1 VKGFATAVVVS
12 ALSQAPAPAL
22 ITGTLE
28 RVVAENTLAQIE
40 LRPSTDRELPGVS
53 AADRVFRVNTPMF
66 RPPGAPNGLPIAF
79 VETEAGAFLF
89 VDANLDGRLTESERH
104 PYPSGTAD
112 RSADEMLFSL
122 MPAVPGV
129 PPLPFRCRVVTQGQG
144 ADARRSVVFTAAF
157 RAEGFIE
164 IGGQRTLVSLPYN
177 IRTGMVDV
185 RRGRLAIDMNGDGKL
200 DPHLL
205 WGREMTWLDGER
217 VIIRV
222 RDRYVSL
229 ESGDFATR
237 SFAFREHAASEYRLI
252 EFHQGAVLPD
262 FDFVDFDGRARKL
275 SDFKGKH
282 VLLDFWGSW
291 CAPCLAQVPQLKSVH
306 ERFRDRGFE
315 VLGIDYEYTAGTEA
329 VRPLLKEKAM
339 TWPNATPESVKDLV
353 KNRFRING
361 FPTLILVGPDG
372 AVVDPHVSL
381 AALPGTLERLLD
393 QR

>member
-1 VKGFATAVVVS
+1 VKGCAIVVAVA
-12 ALSQAPAPAL
+12 ALAQAPAPVL

-28 RVVAENTLAQIE
+28 RVVADNTWATIE
-40 LRPSTDRELPGVS
+40 LRPSTDRDLPGVT
-53 AADRVFRVNTPMF
+53 AGDRVFRVNTPMF
-66 RPPGAPNGLPIAF
+66 RPPGAPDGLPIAF
-79 VETEAGAFLF
+79 VETEMGSFLF
-89 VDANLDGRLTESERH
+89 IDTNLDGRLTESERR
-104 PYPSGTAD
+104 PYPAGTGV
-112 RSADEMLFSL
+112 RSADDMLFSL
-122 MPAVPGV
+122 TPAVPGV

-144 ADARRSVVFTAAF
+144 ADARRSVSFTAAF
-157 RAEGFIE
+157 RAEGSIE

-177 IRTGMVDV
+177 IRTGMVDL
-185 RRGRLAIDMNGDGKL
+185 RGRLAIDMNGDGRL

-205 WGREMTWLDGER
+205 GNREMTWLDGER

-237 SFAFREHAASEYRLI
+237 SLVFREHAASEYRLI

-262 FDFVDFDGRARKL
+262 FEFVDFDGRARKL
-275 SDFKGKH
+275 SEFKGKH

-291 CAPCLAQVPQLKSVH
+291 CSPCLAQVPQLKAVH

-315 VLGIDYEYTAGTEA
+315 ILGIDYEYSAGTEM
-329 VRPLLKEKAM
+329 VRPLLKEKAIP
-339 TWPNATPESVKDLV
+339 WPNATPESVKDLV

-372 AVVDPHVSL
+372 VVVDPHVSL
-381 AALPGTLERLLD
+381 EALAGTLERLLD
-393 QR
+393 RR

>member
-1 VKGFATAVVVS
+1 VNGLAMLFAVT
-12 ALSQAPAPAL
+12 ALSQAPPPAL

-28 RVVAENTLAQIE
+28 RVVAENTLARIE
-40 LRPSTDRELPGVS
+40 LRPSTDRDLPGVTT
-53 AADRVFRVNTPMF
+53 ADRVFRVNTPMF

-79 VETEAGAFLF
+79 VETETGAFLF
-89 VDANLDGRLTESERH
+89 VDTNLDGRLTEPERR
-104 PYPSGTAD
+104 PYQAGTED
-112 RSADEMLFSL
+112 RSGGDVSFSL
-122 MPAVPGV
+122 MPAAPGV

-144 ADARRSVVFTAAF
+144 ADARHAVVFTAAF
-157 RAEGFIE
+157 RAEGYIE

-185 RRGRLAIDMNGDGKL
+185 RRGRLAIDMNGDGRL

-205 WGREMTWLDGER
+205 WDREMTWLDGER

-229 ESGDFATR
+229 ESGDFATK

-291 CAPCLAQVPQLKSVH
+291 CSPCLAQVSQLKAVH
-306 ERFRDRGFE
+306 DRFRDRGFE
-315 VLGIDYEYTAGTEA
+315 ILGIDYEYSAGTEA
-329 VRPLLKEKAM
+329 VRPLLKEKDI

-353 KNRFRING
+353 KNRFRISG

-393 QR
+393 KR

>member
-1 VKGFATAVVVS
+1 MKGCAIVLAVA
-12 ALSQAPAPAL
+12 ALAQAPAPVL

-28 RVVAENTLAQIE
+28 RVVAENTWAVIE
-40 LRPSTDRELPGVS
+40 LRPSTDRDLPGVTV
-53 AADRVFRVNTPMF
+53 ADRVFRVNTPMF
-66 RPPGAPNGLPIAF
+66 RPPGAPDGLPIAF
-79 VETEAGAFLF
+79 VETETAAFLF
-89 VDANLDGRLTESERH
+89 VDANLDGRLTESERR
-104 PYPSGTAD
+104 PYQAD
-112 RSADEMLFSL
+112 RSADDVLFPL
-122 MPAVPGV
+122 TPAVAGV
-129 PPLPFRCRVVTQGQG
+129 PPLPFRCRVVKQGQG
-144 ADARRSVVFTAAF
+144 ADARRDVVFTAAF
-157 RAEGFIE
+157 RAEGSIE

-177 IRTGMVDV
+177 IRTGRVDL
-185 RRGRLAIDMNGDGKL
+185 RGRLAIDMNGDGRL

-205 WGREMTWLDGER
+205 GNREMTWLDGER

-262 FDFVDFDGRARKL
+262 FEFVDFDGRARTL
-275 SDFKGKH
+275 SEFKGKH

-291 CAPCLAQVPQLKSVH
+291 CSPCLAQVPQLKAVH

-315 VLGIDYEYTAGTEA
+315 ILGIDYEYSAGTEM
-329 VRPLLKEKAM
+329 VRPLLKEKAIP
-339 TWPNATPESVKDLV
+339 WPNATPESVKDLV

-361 FPTLILVGPDG
+361 FPTLILVGPDR

-381 AALPGTLERLLD
+381 EALPGTLERLLD
-393 QR
+393 KR

>member
-1 VKGFATAVVVS
+1 VKGLAIALAVA
-12 ALSQAPAPAL
+12 ALSQAPAPRL

-28 RVVAENTLAQIE
+28 RVVADNTWAQIE
-40 LRPSTDRELPGVS
+40 LRPSTDRDLPGV
-53 AADRVFRVNTPMF
+53 AAGDRVFRVNTPMF
-66 RPPGAPNGLPIAF
+66 RAAGTEDGLPIAF
-79 VETEAGAFLF
+79 VETDGGAFLF
-89 VDANLDGRLTESERH
+89 VDANLDGRLTESERR
-104 PYPSGTAD
+104 PYQVGTGD
-112 RSADEMLFSL
+112 RSADDILFPL
-122 MPAVPGV
+122 TPAVRGV
-129 PPLPFRCRVVTQGQG
+129 PELPFRCRVETEGQG
-144 ADARRSVVFTAAF
+144 ADTRRYVVFTAAF
-157 RAEGFIE
+157 RAEGSIE

-200 DPHLL
+200 DPRLL
-205 WGREMTWLDGER
+205 WGREMTWLDGDR

-222 RDRYVSL
+222 RNRYVSL
-229 ESGDFATR
+229 ESGDFAAR
-237 SFAFREHAASEYRLI
+237 SFAFRAHAASEYRLI
-252 EFHQGAVLPD
+252 EFHQGAVLQD

-291 CAPCLAQVPQLKSVH
+291 CKPCLEQVPQLKALH

-315 VLGIDYEYTAGTEA
+315 ILGIDYEYTASTEV
-329 VRPLLKEKAM
+329 VRPLLKEKAI

-372 AVVDPHVSL
+372 IVVDPHVSL
-381 AALPGTLERLLD
+381 EALPGTLEHLLD
-393 QR
+393 KR